1 VVTLWCHHYISWN
14 TSANSQAVALLWG
27 ETMKILSRLR
37 ELLHSLR
44 LGTWGQILMGELIA
58 VAKPATDLRR

>member
-1 VVTLWCHHYISWN
+1 L
-14 TSANSQAVALLWG
+14 QAVALLWG